1 VAAVAAEQHGVV
13 DLADLRAAGVDARVA
28 QEWAAL
34 GRLHRV
40 HRGVYAVGHPRLTP
54 DGRRLAAVRAY
65 GRRAIAS
72 HHTAAALWGLLR
84 STRREVTL
92 PTTRV
97 PRDGIVPHASRAL
110 VPADRAVV
118 RAIPVTSL
126 ARTLVDLAEV
136 LPSDRLERALD
147 HAGRHEAFD
156 LRAVHDALDRVT
168 GRRGAPGLRALL
180 ETPSPGLTRS
190 ELEDRFLA
198 LCRRARLPLPRLN
211 AHLDVGLD
219 RLVEVDALFAR
230 ERVIVE
236 LDGGAIHHTKRAF
249 HADRRRDTAAAAAGL
264 MTLRYTWERVTGE
277 PAAVATELAAV
288 LAGRA
293 LETSA

>member
-1 VAAVAAEQHGVV
+1 
-13 DLADLRAAGVDARVA
+13 
-28 QEWAAL
+28 
-34 GRLHRV
+34 V
-40 HRGVYAVGHPRLTP
+40 HRGVYAVGHPRLTA

-136 LPSDRLERALD
+136 LPSDRL
-147 HAGRHEAFD
+147 
-156 LRAVHDALDRVT
+156 HDALDRVT